1 MIGFARRIAVGV
13 GILALLTVPLAAQEN
28 LDQGKTGAQLYAS
41 DCAICHKS
49 PQGLTKKVGLF
60 GLADFLREH
69 YTASRESAASIA
81 AYVNSTE
88 KAAAP
93 APRHATTKRNE
104 KGKAEKKAKSET
116 GAKPDVN
123 KAGEGKAKAKE
134 AKPEETKSKESK
146 PAESKPAESKPA
158 ESKPGATKS
167 GDAKPAEPKAGEAK
181 SEHKSEHKPAPKAEA
196 KSETKSE
203 TKPAK
208 PD

>member
-81 AYVNSTE
+81 AYVNSVE

-93 APRHATTKRNE
+93 APRHATTKRNG
-104 KGKAEKKAKSET
+104 KGKAEKKATSET
-116 GAKPDVN
+116 GAKPDEK
-123 KAGEGKAKAKE
+123 KAGEGKAKDAKR
-134 AKPEETKSKESK
+134 EETKSKESK

-158 ESKPGATKS
+158 ESKPA
-167 GDAKPAEPKAGEAK
+167 AK
-181 SEHKSEHKPAPKAEA
+181 SEA

-203 TKPAK
+203 SKPAK